1 MHRLLRPILLLHPDD
16 AFRERVRR
24 ALTEEQALWIFTEWG
39 ALRRALRDAPP
50 GTVAVVD
57 PYAGAREGL
66 SLSLRDLMRDFPSAT
81 ILAAS
86 RFDTAQYADLRTLG
100 SWGVAELICIGKED
114 SRAAVARRIR
124 VMQGRAVE
132 RVLKHAIPRA
142 IPSRVRTL
150 VSAAADTAAAGG
162 HAPELAASLGLTER
176 TLLRWCARAHL
187 PPPRRLLA
195 WLRVLLAC
203 DFLDDPG
210 HTLSSVSR
218 ACGYAA
224 DMPLRR
230 AIRNLTGLEP
240 PELRKQGALETAAQ
254 AFVTELQTLRGRIED
269 PLSDEVLARRAARRA
284 ALRRSGVAHADAA
297 DVEMPYH
304 DREPVGAEA

>member
-1 MHRLLRPILLLHPDD
+1 MHRLLRPVLLLHPDD
-16 AFRERVRR
+16 SFRERVRK
-24 ALTEEQALWIFTEWG
+24 ALTDAQALWTFTDWT

-50 GTVAVVD
+50 GTIAVVD

-66 SLSLRDLMRDFPSAT
+66 SLALRDLLRDFPSAT
-81 ILAAS
+81 VLAAS
-86 RFDTAQYADLRTLG
+86 RFETATHYADLRMLG
-100 SWGVAELICIGKED
+100 SWGVPELICIGKDD
-114 SRAAVARRIR
+114 SRVALTRKLRT
-124 VMQGRAVE
+124 MQSRAVE
-132 RVLKHAIPRA
+132 RVLKHSLPR
-142 IPSRVRTL
+142 PLPMRVRTL
-150 VSAAADTAAAGG
+150 VSAAAETAAAGG
-162 HAPELAASLGLTER
+162 QAPELAATLALTER
-176 TLLRWCARAHL
+176 TLLRWCARAQL

-240 PELRKQGALETAAQ
+240 QELRTKGALATASNAFAQ
-254 AFVTELQTLRGRIED
+254 EIQELRTR
-269 PLSDEVLARRAARRA
+269 P
-284 ALRRSGVAHADAA
+284 SGEA
-297 DVEMPYH
+297 
-304 DREPVGAEA
+304 VGSKG